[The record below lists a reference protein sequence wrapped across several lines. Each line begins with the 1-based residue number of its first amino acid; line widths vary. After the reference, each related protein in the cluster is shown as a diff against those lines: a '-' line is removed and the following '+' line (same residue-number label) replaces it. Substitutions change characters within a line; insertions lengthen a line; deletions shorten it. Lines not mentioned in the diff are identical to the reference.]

1 MAKDKWRTKE
11 AVKIAEEAGLKALR
25 TGAEAILTEAI
36 DEAPIDTGTLRRS
49 GTVTVGGLP
58 DGAQVFEAAEAG
70 NEMKD
75 AFPEK
80 IGKEKAVYISFNTPY
95 ALVVHEGAAPHK
107 ITVDTAK
114 SLAVPVRK
122 WKGDVNP
129 YGSGKLPMLSKDG
142 KYVLLGRSVNH
153 PGSTGFKYLE
163 NAFNR
168 NKQKVLKY
176 ADKQTKKTLEKA
188 K

>member
-1 MAKDKWRTKE
+1 MARRSKWRIKE

-36 DEAPIDTGTLRRS
+36 DKAPIDTGTLRRS
-49 GTVTVGGLP
+49 GTVTVGKLP
-58 DGAQVFEAAEAG
+58 DGERVFEAAEAG

-95 ALVVHEGAAPHK
+95 AWRQHEE
-107 ITVDTAK
+107 
-114 SLAVPVRK
+114 
-122 WKGDVNP
+122 
-129 YGSGKLPMLSKDG
+129 
-142 KYVLLGRSVNH
+142 LGYNH
-153 PGSTGFKYLE
+153 PLGGKAKYLE
-163 NAFNR
+163 DPFNR
-168 NKQKVLKY
+168 NKQKVLKH